1 MEEKKEIKKDNRVKY
16 HINGKPV
23 TQILDNKWADYLRFL
38 RLLKEYPLERAVEL
52 AKTKRKPGAPNTLI
66 YKNKK
71 LTELSKEYKF
81 KYHTLRAALLRGG
94 IDEYI
99 DIDEE

>member
-1 MEEKKEIKKDNRVKY
+1 MKCFLIRVL
-16 HINGKPV
+16 HCIS
-23 TQILDNKWADYLRFL
+23 FL
-38 RLLKEYPLERAVEL
+38 QVPPLEL
-52 AKTKRKPGAPNTLI
+52 AKIKRKPGAPNTLI

-81 KYHTLRAALLRGG
+81 KYHTLRAAFLRGG

-99 DIDEE
+99 DIDEG

>member
-1 MEEKKEIKKDNRVKY
+1 MEEKKDNRVKY
-16 HINGKPV
+16 RINGKPV
-23 TQILDNKWADYLRFL
+23 RQILDNNWADYLRFL
-38 RLLKEYPLERAVEL
+38 RLLKEHPLEKAVEL
-52 AKTKRKPGAPNTLI
+52 AKIKRKPGAPNTLI

-81 KYHTLRAALLRGG
+81 KYHTLRAAFLRGG

-99 DIDEE
+99 DIDEG

>member
-1 MEEKKEIKKDNRVKY
+1 MEEKKDNRVKY
-16 HINGKPV
+16 SINGKPV
-23 TQILDNKWADYLRFL
+23 IQILDNKWADYLRFL
-38 RLLKEYPLERAVEL
+38 RLLKEHPLEKAVEL

-81 KYHTLRAALLRGG
+81 KYHTLRAAFLRGG

-99 DIDEE
+99 DIDEG

>member
-1 MEEKKEIKKDNRVKY
+1 MEEKKEFKKDNRVKY
-16 HINGKPV
+16 YINGKSV
-23 TQILDNKWADYLRFL
+23 KQILGNNWGDYLRFL
-38 RLLKEYPLERAVEL
+38 RLLKEHPLERAVEL

-81 KYHTLRAALLRGG
+81 KYHTLRAAFLRGRM
-94 IDEYI
+94 DEYI